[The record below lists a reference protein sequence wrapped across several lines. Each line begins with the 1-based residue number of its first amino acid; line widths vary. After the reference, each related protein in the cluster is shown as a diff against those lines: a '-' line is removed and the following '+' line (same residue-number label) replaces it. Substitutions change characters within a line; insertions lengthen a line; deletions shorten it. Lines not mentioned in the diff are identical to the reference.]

1 MLYDFLYVIEFAL
14 ACKESTKPL
23 EAQIVVYRTRMR
35 TTHHLPY
42 IADSISSRS
51 SRCIGASKGFS
62 AGQFARLIGC
72 CIWSAIHHQD
82 CECRPDCSR
91 CDDKARVYRNQLE
104 TGAPSPR
111 TCILRVDIT
120 T

>member
-14 ACKESTKPL
+14 ACEESTKPL

-72 CIWSAIHHQD
+72 CIWSAIKTASVVPTAAAAMTER
-82 CECRPDCSR
+82 ECIAISWKRAHRRRGHAHCAS
-91 CDDKARVYRNQLE
+91 
-104 TGAPSPR
+104 
-111 TCILRVDIT
+111 I
-120 T
+120 